1 MWNGDLTY
9 NDYLQRLSI
18 QDVLIDA
25 GYHLNRRDG
34 MRYPSYVRTDSDG
47 RRVRG
52 DKYIVTA
59 NGQCCFQPPR
69 QKLYNVISFIKEHP
83 NLFTDYRAGMSTD
96 RLVNLVCNRLL
107 NNPMPERSTR
117 IVEPRAATKPFDISN
132 YDILRYDGQNRN
144 GQDELA
150 ERGVGGSQKNTSEF
164 DDFRKF
170 ARPFYFYFKARG
182 IDLYTQYAFRNHF
195 CLATKHRE
203 DGLKFANLAFPLTKP
218 GESKIVGLEERG
230 RPRLDG
236 SSAYKGKAEGSNGS
250 EGLWIANLKN
260 EPLETVGG
268 VAWFESGYDAMAFYQ
283 LHRKAIRQHP
293 DLDRKGIYVSTGGSP
308 TVGQIKGMLRA
319 TPQAHHFLCFDNDKA
334 GREFVE
340 MFKRIAE
347 ELHINPENVKVMPL
361 PVWCK
366 DWNDLLLNK
375 TSEEYLKS
383 IEGEFEPLGM
393 PKGGTEVMGNQGN
406 EEQRNLGNSEEGRLE
421 NQGARALGR

>member
-9 NDYLQRLSI
+9 NDYLQRLNI

-25 GYHLNRRDG
+25 GYHLNKRDG
-34 MRYPSYVRTDSDG
+34 LRYPSYVRTDSDG

-59 NGQCCFQPPR
+59 NGQCCFQPPH

-83 NLFTDYRAGMSTD
+83 NMFADYRAGMSTD

-117 IVEPRAATKPFDISN
+117 IVEQRMVVKPFDISK
-132 YDILRYDGQNRN
+132 YDILRYDTQGRKGQAALAGHDVGRTQKSRN
-144 GQDELA
+144 
-150 ERGVGGSQKNTSEF
+150 EF
-164 DDFRKF
+164 EDFRQF
-170 ARPFYFYFKARG
+170 ARPFYFYFKSRG

-195 CLATKHRE
+195 CLATKHRK
-203 DGLKFANLAFPLTKP
+203 DGLRFANLAFPLTRP
-218 GESKIVGLEERG
+218 GEDKVVGLEERG

-250 EGLWIANLKN
+250 EGLWIVNLKN
-260 EPLETVGG
+260 EPLATVGG
-268 VAWFESGYDAMAFYQ
+268 VAWFESGYDVMAFYQ
-283 LHRKAIRQHP
+283 LHRDAIRQHP
-293 DLDRKGIYVSTGGSP
+293 DLGRKGIYVSTGGSP
-308 TVGQIKGMLRA
+308 TTGQIKGMLKA

-340 MFKRIAE
+340 VFKRIAKE
-347 ELHINPENVKVMPL
+347 QQIPPDNVKVMPL

-366 DWNDLLLNK
+366 DWNDLLLGK

-383 IEGEFEPLGM
+383 IEGEFEPLEV
-393 PKGGTEVMGNQGN
+393 PKRGTGEGSEARNLGTEKIRNSGN
-406 EEQRNLGNSEEGRLE
+406 EELWKRGR
-421 NQGARALGR
+421 